1 MFNFRGTYILF
12 KAHFVSGEVGCIVF
26 ELTGVTSTG
35 VPVVALRGDG
45 AAPGLAVE
53 GGEPRP
59 RRGGDV
65 DAADLLEG
73 LRAVT
78 GELGR
83 RGHCGHGHGSDRGIQ
98 YSSMTINKRR
108 EKM

>member
-1 MFNFRGTYILF
+1 M
-12 KAHFVSGEVGCIVF
+12 F
-26 ELTGVTSTG
+26 ELTSTD

-53 GGEPRP
+53 RGEPRP
-59 RRGGDV
+59 GRGGDV

-83 RGHCGHGHGSDRGIQ
+83 RGHWGHGHGSDRGMQYHDNIQ
-98 YSSMTINKRR
+98 ET
-108 EKM
+108 

>member
-1 MFNFRGTYILF
+1 MNCLIFVAHTF
-12 KAHFVSGEVGCIVF
+12 KAHFVSREVGCIVL
-26 ELTGVTSTG
+26 ELTSTG

-98 YSSMTINKRR
+98 YSNNVIMI
-108 EKM
+108 

>member
-1 MFNFRGTYILF
+1 M
-12 KAHFVSGEVGCIVF
+12 F
-26 ELTGVTSTG
+26 ELTGSTSTG

-53 GGEPRP
+53 RGEPRP
-59 RRGGDV
+59 GRGGDV

-83 RGHCGHGHGSDRGIQ
+83 RGHWDMGTGQTGECNG
-98 YSSMTINKRR
+98 MTIYKRR